1 MCYERFVFDK
11 TLLKLLSKM
20 KSIFNNRIFR
30 DITNVDYQKHKSAVI
45 FRVVRYWDF
54 QDFLNLKQ
62 IYSPQDIKDFTD
74 KRLKELDLWEQK
86 LLSLLY
92 ANA

>member
-1 MCYERFVFDK
+1 
-11 TLLKLLSKM
+11 M
-20 KSIFNNRIFR
+20 KSIFNTRIFR

-45 FRVVRYWDF
+45 FRVIRYGDF

-74 KRLKELDLWEQK
+74 KRLKELDLGEQK

>member
-1 MCYERFVFDK
+1 
-11 TLLKLLSKM
+11 M
-20 KSIFNNRIFR
+20 KSIFNTRIFR

-45 FRVVRYWDF
+45 FRVIRYWDF